1 MKRWNWRIAEKRDAG
16 MQTRPR
22 KRSPKRILAR
32 LHLPSPS
39 WTVPA
44 SRIVAWDVG
53 LSGLWPVACA
63 WKTLHSHR
71 GSVGVRC
78 WGRNP
83 GEVTHRIGQAGSA
96 KLGRPGSGEQG
107 LTAAG
112 QACMSFSPEIGA
124 KPRTEHLLAHLVTL
138 LVDPT
143 RLSRRLVLV
152 LLSRCQRLLDLM
164 CTFVPSKPACAASCC
179 GRVGSG

>member
-1 MKRWNWRIAEKRDAG
+1 MELAYRGEKRRWNADAPSEAKPQAHLGSAPSSITILDGPRIEDC
-16 MQTRPR
+16 
-22 KRSPKRILAR
+22 R
-32 LHLPSPS
+32 LGC
-39 WTVPA
+39 WA
-44 SRIVAWDVG
+44 
-53 LSGLWPVACA
+53 LWPVACA